1 MKIKKFGWL
10 LAVFSI
16 LMIVTAC
23 SGGSSDS
30 SSEGDNTSEGTD
42 TAVSTDGELH
52 YASNVQPPTLD
63 PLMSNAIVTRE
74 VASVIYES
82 LVAFNENFE
91 PVPMLA
97 ESVDV
102 SEDGKT
108 YTFNLRHGVM
118 FHNGEEMKAE
128 DVVASMERWK
138 EKSSSAR
145 AVLTEPQF
153 AEVDEYTVTM
163 TLAEPTTLA
172 LGAIA
177 NTSHLAAIM
186 PKEIVE
192 SAPEAGVE
200 EFIGTGPFKFV
211 EWKQDQYLHF
221 TRFDEYAALDTPASG
236 LSGKKEALVKDVYF
250 DIVIDPSTQL
260 SGLQTGEYDIAGG
273 IIQDDLA
280 QLEANPD
287 LEYITPF
294 DANYTLLFNRKEGA
308 FQSKELRQA
317 VAYALDL
324 DALAAVAAVDNY
336 EITPSQLPKLNAVWA
351 TDAGAEFHNQK
362 DLEKAKQLVEQSGY
376 NGETLNILTTR
387 DYPQMYNEAVYVK
400 EQLAKVGINVELL
413 VYDWATALSEVR
425 NSPQDWNI
433 FTTSFPSTPS
443 PVELLY
449 YAESYFDGAETDT
462 QKELLTKIKSA
473 PTTEEAKMYWEELQT
488 HSIEDVKLITT
499 FAANKISAY
508 TTDVKG
514 YKYFEVP
521 LFYNVSV
528 SE

>member
-1 MKIKKFGWL
+1 MKLKKLGWL

-16 LMIVTAC
+16 VMIIAGC
-23 SGGSSDS
+23 SGDSGEGSE
-30 SSEGDNTSEGTD
+30 SSEGSD
-42 TAVSTDGELH
+42 TQVSTDGELH

-74 VASVIYES
+74 VASVIFES
-82 LVAFNENFE
+82 LVAFNENYE
-91 PVPMLA
+91 AVPMLA

-108 YTFNLRHGVM
+108 YTFNLRQGVK
-118 FHNGEEMKAE
+118 FHNGDEMKAE
-128 DVVASMERWK
+128 DVVASMNRWK

-200 EFIGTGPFKFV
+200 EFIGTGPFKFA

-221 TRFDEYAALDTPASG
+221 TRFDDYVALDAPTSG

-260 SGLQTGEYDIAGG
+260 SGLQTGEYDIAAG

-287 LEYITPF
+287 LEYVTPF
-294 DANYTLLFNRKEGA
+294 DANYTLLFNRKQGA
-308 FQSKELRQA
+308 FQSTELRQA

-336 EITPSQLPKLNAVWA
+336 EITPSQLPKQNTVWA
-351 TDAGAEFHNQK
+351 TEAGSEFHNQK

-376 NGETLNILTTR
+376 DGEKLNILTTR

-400 EQLAKVGINVELL
+400 EQLAKIGLNVELL

-425 NSPQDWNI
+425 NSPEDWNI

-462 QKELLTKIKSA
+462 QKELLAKIKSA
-473 PTTEEAKMYWEELQT
+473 PTTEEAKQYWEELQT

-508 TTDVKG
+508 TADVQG

-521 LFYNVSV
+521 LFFNVSV